1 MKRSVFLLMAFFAII
16 SINAQQLLTPT
27 FTYSQKKT
35 AYLTL
40 KDGTEMIGV
49 LKDLNRKKGLI
60 ERVKFEDGDGK
71 VHKLKPEDIS
81 FMYLPPSGLDNLS
94 KVVDAL
100 TNVQKWNDE
109 KLNQDLLN
117 KGYIYIEN
125 AQVKIKKKEYTMLM
139 QLLNPTFSKEVK
151 VYHDPKAKKTKS
163 LGVGGINLAGGNA
176 KSYYVQK
183 GDNAAFKLEKKNYN
197 KEFKP
202 LWGSCQ
208 AVVENNPSIKWN
220 ELTKH
225 LLEFSECG
233 E

>member
-1 MKRSVFLLMAFFAII
+1 MKKSIFLIMALFTII

-27 FTYSQKKT
+27 FGYSHKKT
-35 AYLTL
+35 SYVTLTDGTELIGTL
-40 KDGTEMIGV
+40 KD
-49 LKDLNRKKGLI
+49 LDRKKGLI
-60 ERVKFEDGDGK
+60 EQVKLEDGDGK
-71 VHKLKPEDIS
+71 VHKLKPKQIS
-81 FMYLPPSGLDNLS
+81 FMYLPPSGLDNVV
-94 KVVDAL
+94 KVADAL
-100 TNVQKWNDE
+100 TNLNKWNDE

-139 QLLNPTFSKEVK
+139 QLLNPAFSKEVK
-151 VYHDPKAKKTKS
+151 VYHDPKSKKTTS
-163 LGVGGINLAGGNA
+163 IGVGGFNVVGGND

-183 GDNAAFKLEKKNYN
+183 GDNAAFKLEKKNYK

-208 AVVENNPSIKWN
+208 AVLENNPSIDWN

-225 LLEFSECG
+225 LLEFSECA